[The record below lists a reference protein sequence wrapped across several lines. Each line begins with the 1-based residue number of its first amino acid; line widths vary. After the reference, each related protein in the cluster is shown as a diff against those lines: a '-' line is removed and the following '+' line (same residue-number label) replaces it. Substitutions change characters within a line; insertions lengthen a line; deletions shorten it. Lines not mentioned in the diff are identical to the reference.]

1 MRYPF
6 SVSRWLLLFSALLP
20 VFGTVACNRE
30 EIPLIGGVIRRSYY
44 ANLYSR
50 PTGLKAEY
58 VKYRES
64 IIFEHPEFP
73 KNAPEFPKNA
83 MAWSLV
89 FQWGPP
95 LNDTLSAD
103 FQAQAHLRGDD
114 GHDIYEF
121 QDHPAYS
128 SVVGLV
134 GIERLEVFGVNGGS
148 RPVSLSRCFQLSSR
162 NDWLEQKT
170 HRQQS
175 SDIDTCLSD
184 ITFNELRWVVYSYR
198 DMPYPPFGLLLWCR
212 NEDSALLASYAQLQL
227 VASFTDGKNLTVDLS
242 KGPGL

>member
-1 MRYPF
+1 MRHPF

-20 VFGTVACNRE
+20 VLGTVACNRE
-30 EIPLIGGVIRRSYY
+30 EIPLIGGSIYRTYY

-64 IIFEHPEFP
+64 ISFEH
-73 KNAPEFPKNA
+73 PEFPKNA
-83 MAWSLV
+83 MAWSLA

-95 LNDTLSAD
+95 LDDTLSAD

-121 QDHPAYS
+121 QDQPAYS

-175 SDIDTCLSD
+175 SDIDACLSD
-184 ITFNELRWVVYSYR
+184 ITFRELRWVVYSYL

-227 VASFTDGKNLTVDLS
+227 VASFTDGKNLTVDLP
-242 KGPGL
+242 KDGD